1 MLCPFPKQPGL
12 SGPNITSDP
21 PARVLDFNSL
31 EPVRDAIPTEPKRP
45 TALRGVD
52 KENGSNAGHKG
63 AQRVRD
69 MLPFDVTAVDS
80 V

>member
-1 MLCPFPKQPGL
+1 MLCPFPKQPEL

-45 TALRGVD
+45 TALRGED
-52 KENGSNAGHKG
+52 KGKWCKRGSQRRAAGARH
-63 AQRVRD
+63 AA
-69 MLPFDVTAVDS
+69 L
-80 V
+80 